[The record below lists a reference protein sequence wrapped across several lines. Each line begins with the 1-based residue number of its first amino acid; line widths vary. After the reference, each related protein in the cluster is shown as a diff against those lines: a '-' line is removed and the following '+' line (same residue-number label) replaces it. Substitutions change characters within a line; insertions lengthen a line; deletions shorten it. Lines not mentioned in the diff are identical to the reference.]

1 MGCLAYT
8 RYSSDSPSKC
18 CTWNGT
24 LTHLATIR
32 RKIAIYFGI
41 IGFILFFLHVIPLVK
56 KQSNLTKGLI
66 VVFIAISLSSE
77 ILFQG
82 FHIMFLT
89 LIVASIQINADN
101 TECYMSNN

>member
-32 RKIAIYFGI
+32 RKIAI
-41 IGFILFFLHVIPLVK
+41 FFLFSFVLKEWIDCFDIKVSMPNSK
-56 KQSNLTKGLI
+56 KWQSENTQ
-66 VVFIAISLSSE
+66 AIILDVSE
-77 ILFQG
+77 
-82 FHIMFLT
+82 
-89 LIVASIQINADN
+89 ADRI
-101 TECYMSNN
+101 TI